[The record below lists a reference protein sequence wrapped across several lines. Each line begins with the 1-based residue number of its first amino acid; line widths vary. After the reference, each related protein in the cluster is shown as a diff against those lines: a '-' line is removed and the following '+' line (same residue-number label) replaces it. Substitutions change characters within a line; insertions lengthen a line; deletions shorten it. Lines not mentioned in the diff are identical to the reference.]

1 MGWIF
6 VPYSQNVYAEFLSL
20 GGVVSVGGAYGKW
33 LGPAGA
39 LMDSISIFIT
49 SERRACSWKKKKSQT
64 DVDP

>member
-6 VPYSQNVYAEFLSL
+6 VPYSQNAYAEFLSL

-39 LMDSISIFIT
+39 LMDSISIFHNKWEE
-49 SERRACSWKKKKSQT
+49 SLFLEKKKSQT